1 MNLRAVANRC
11 NRKID
16 LKDFPMNKKA
26 IVSTAAAFLVSTGA
40 AGMFL
45 TQPSVTFAADATA
58 EAPAPSLN
66 GTIVDTAGKLMA
78 GVVLEWN
85 SPQQGASFRTMTA
98 PDGAF
103 RIAGVTNTRDG
114 SIKILSPAGMAFTS
128 QTGSLGGT
136 LSPRSIDNIVY
147 GGGTFV
153 EGIKIVVDPAAAL
166 KPVEYVRE
174 VNRGYTLQPIADLAL
189 PKNKRLT
196 DDLKPDEM
204 WDNKT
209 VVAGRVEDGKGNV
222 VGRVTVNLIQVNGS
236 TTWTQRQTSA
246 LDGEFRFG
254 DIPSGNYKLI
264 VEGPDGIKVAK
275 MAAPAGSG
283 TAGANSIDGISI
295 AANSVFKG
303 AVVTVDLSAVKQPSQ

>member
-11 NRKID
+11 SSKN

-26 IVSTAAAFLVSTGA
+26 IGSTAAAFLLSTAA
-40 AGMFL
+40 AGLFL
-45 TQPSVTFAADATA
+45 TQPSMSHAADAAA
-58 EAPAPSLN
+58 EAEAPSLN
-66 GTIVDTAGKLMA
+66 GTIVDGSGKLMA

-85 SPQQGASFRTMTA
+85 SSQQGASFRTMTA

-103 RIAGVTNTRDG
+103 RLAGITSTRDG
-114 SIKILSPAGMAFTS
+114 SLKILSPAGMAFKS
-128 QTGSLGGT
+128 QTGSMGGT
-136 LSPRSIDNIVY
+136 LSARSIENIVY
-147 GGGTFV
+147 GGGTTV
-153 EGIKIVVDPAAAL
+153 TDIKIVADAGAAL
-166 KPVEYVRE
+166 KPIEYVRE
-174 VNRGYTLQPIADLAL
+174 VNLGYTLQPIADLAL

-196 DDLKPDEM
+196 DDLTPAPM
-204 WDNKT
+204 WDNKS

-254 DIPSGNYKLI
+254 DIPSGNYKLV

-283 TAGANSIDGISI
+283 TAGANSIDGIAI

-303 AVVTVDLSAVKQPSQ
+303 AVVTVDLSGVKQPAQ